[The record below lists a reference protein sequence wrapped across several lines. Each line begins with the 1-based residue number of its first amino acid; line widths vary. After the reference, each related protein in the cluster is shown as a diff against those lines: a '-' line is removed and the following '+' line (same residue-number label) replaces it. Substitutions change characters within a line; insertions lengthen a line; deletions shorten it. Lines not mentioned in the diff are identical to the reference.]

1 MSKKIMVTGG
11 MGYIGS
17 HTVVELIENG
27 YEVLIV
33 DDLSNSKISTLAI
46 YNLL

>member
-1 MSKKIMVTGG
+1 

-33 DDLSNSKISTLAI
+33 DDLYNSKISTLAI